1 MYLYSGRFRQQAWL
15 SRLFYEDIFYIGKTK
30 QMSETPN
37 FENILET
44 IIRESE
50 ESLEKAYQTALVG
63 FNQTIKAL
71 KEYPDSHFIKIEE
84 VTKQNQIQ
92 TIGVLKEAELKNLQ
106 KWKALLQEIE
116 KRREEIINA
125 DSKRLDE
132 LIEYI
137 EKKECQ
143 KQEELL
149 EVINQSML

>member
-1 MYLYSGRFRQQAWL
+1 M
-15 SRLFYEDIFYIGKTK
+15 GKTK

-50 ESLEKAYQTALVG
+50 ESLEKAYQAAFLG
-63 FNQTIKAL
+63 FNQTIKIL
-71 KEYPDSHFIKIEE
+71 KESPDTNITKIEE

-92 TIGVLKEAELKNLQ
+92 TIEVLKEAELKNLQ
-106 KWKALLQEIE
+106 KWKSIIQEIE
-116 KRREEIINA
+116 QRREDIINA
-125 DSKRLDE
+125 DSKRLEE

-137 EKKECQ
+137 DKKERK

-149 EVINQSML
+149 EVISQSNIINLTEHKEKQP

>member
-1 MYLYSGRFRQQAWL
+1 
-15 SRLFYEDIFYIGKTK
+15 
-30 QMSETPN
+30 MSETPN

-50 ESLEKAYQTALVG
+50 ESLETAYQAALVG
-63 FNQTIKAL
+63 FNQTIKVL
-71 KEYPDSHFIKIEE
+71 KESSAPNPAKVEE

-106 KWKALLQEIE
+106 KWKAIVQEIE
-116 KRREEIINA
+116 KHREEMINA
-125 DSKRLDE
+125 DSKKLKK

-149 EVINQSML
+149 EVINQAL